1 MIPEKLSRHDQERK
15 RRVERIRSR
24 AEEFKVCGQCFSI
37 SWKRAGR
44 CKVCGA
50 YRFDESPALVK
61 SITRR
66 MATSPFPRT
75 AGFAPRLDIERSL

>member
-1 MIPEKLSRHDQERK
+1 VIPKKWRRHNQERK
-15 RRVERIRSR
+15 HVVERIRSS
-24 AEEFKVCGQCFSI
+24 AEEFKVCDQCFSI

-50 YRFDESPALVK
+50 YRFDKSPALVK

-66 MATSPFPRT
+66 MATSPFPRS
-75 AGFAPRLDIERSL
+75 AGFAPRLDIERNA